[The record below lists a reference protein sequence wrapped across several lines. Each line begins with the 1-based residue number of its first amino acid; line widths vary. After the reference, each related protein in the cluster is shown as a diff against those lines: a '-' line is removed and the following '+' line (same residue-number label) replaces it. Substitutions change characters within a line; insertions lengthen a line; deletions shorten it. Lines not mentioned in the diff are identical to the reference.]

1 MSEQNKESWHLDKR
15 IGVSHIVTT
24 LAIAISAFS
33 YIQKLEVKIELME
46 QRLEIEIARS
56 EKLDASLEARLEAL
70 RVEGKTERRQLGL
83 EIKGYLNGIN
93 SKLDKVI
100 ERGR

>member
-1 MSEQNKESWHLDKR
+1 MEAKNKESWHLDKR

-56 EKLDASLEARLEAL
+56 EKLDTSLEQRMEAL
-70 RVEGKTERRQLGL
+70 RLEGKAERRELSREVKGL
-83 EIKGYLNGIN
+83 FNGIN